1 LKPGYLFLTI
11 VKITV
16 EKILTQIT
24 YNPKKQYFLHNNP
37 QILQNIGN
45 KTDNFYQPL
54 QIFKPPNRTIAL
66 VNDPCLNRI
75 IPPLSIL
82 LAFMYQQI

>member
-1 LKPGYLFLTI
+1 LKAGYLFLTI
-11 VKITV
+11 VKFTV

-37 QILQNIGN
+37 QILQDIGN

-54 QIFKPPNRTIAL
+54 QVFKPPTA
-66 VNDPCLNRI
+66 P
-75 IPPLSIL
+75 
-82 LAFMYQQI
+82 